1 MADVDCKEEQDTD
14 TSVDNVCYDTIHIIK
29 KVSGKNA
36 SVNLTD
42 MVVKGGAESKEDQDT
57 ATSVDN
63 ICYNIL
69 PSKLHQINPL
79 AKLKIV
85 CLNL

>member
-1 MADVDCKEEQDTD
+1 MADSDSVDSKEEQDAD
-14 TSVDNVCYDTIHIIK
+14 TSVDNVCYDTIHIVK

-36 SVNLTD
+36 SVELSD
-42 MVVKGGAESKEDQDT
+42 MVGRGGAESKEDQDT

-63 ICYNIL
+63 ICYDIL

-79 AKLKIV
+79 AKINV
-85 CLNL
+85 